1 MEILAAILGGFLAAG
16 AGWFLQTRLENTR
29 LKRLRTLLLVGMR
42 DDLNNAIE
50 LFGRLSDDWDK
61 SGIVWFTTINEFTE
75 SREVYV
81 KNKDWITLLHSDDL
95 RVKILRY
102 YRRSANHILQLQ
114 NSQQRKYDIQRK
126 YNELVLDLR
135 RQDAVS
141 SLEEISARAVKLL
154 DAEGQELAFLNEQLR
169 KLIQQ
174 LDRFKVDAQEILKE
188 IGPLAARSW

>member
-1 MEILAAILGGFLAAG
+1 
-16 AGWFLQTRLENTR
+16 
-29 LKRLRTLLLVGMR
+29 
-42 DDLNNAIE
+42 
-50 LFGRLSDDWDK
+50 
-61 SGIVWFTTINEFTE
+61 
-75 SREVYV
+75 
-81 KNKDWITLLHSDDL
+81 LHNDDL

-135 RQDAVS
+135 RQDPTAS
-141 SLEEISARAVKLL
+141 IEDINGTAIRLL
-154 DAEGQELAFLNEQLR
+154 DAEDRELGLLNEQLP

-174 LDRFKVDAQEILKE
+174 LDRFKADAQEILKE

>member
-16 AGWFLQTRLENTR
+16 TGWFLQTRLENAR

-61 SGIVWFTTINEFTE
+61 GKVVWFATINEFAE

-81 KNKDWITLLHSDDL
+81 KNKDWITLLHNDDL

-114 NSQQRKYDIQRK
+114 NSQQRKYDIQYK
-126 YNELVLDLR
+126 YDALVVDLR
-135 RQDAVS
+135 RQNPTMPIDQVNDTAFQLMNV
-141 SLEEISARAVKLL
+141 ET
-154 DAEGQELAFLNEQLR
+154 QELKFVNEQLP

-174 LDRFKVDAQEILKE
+174 LDRFKIDAQEILKE

>member
-1 MEILAAILGGFLAAG
+1 MEILAAILAGFLAAG
-16 AGWFLQTRLENTR
+16 TGWFLQTRLENTR

-50 LFGRLSDDWDK
+50 LLGRLSDDWDK
-61 SGIVWFTTINEFTE
+61 SGVIWFTTINEFTE
-75 SREVYV
+75 SRAVYV
-81 KNKDWITLLHSDDL
+81 NNKDWITLLHNDDL
-95 RVKILRY
+95 RIKILRY

-126 YNELVLDLR
+126 YHELVLDLR
-135 RQDAVS
+135 RQEPTAS
-141 SLEEISARAVKLL
+141 TEEISASAVKLL
-154 DAEGQELAFLNEQLR
+154 DTEDRELGFINEQLP

-174 LDRFKVDAQEILKE
+174 LDRFKADAQEILKE

>member
-29 LKRLRTLLLVGMR
+29 LNRLRTLLLVGMR

-50 LFGRLSDDWDK
+50 LFNRLSDDWDK
-61 SGIVWFTTINEFTE
+61 SKVVWFTSINEFAE

-81 KNKDWITLLHSDDL
+81 KNKDWIALLHNDDL

-126 YNELVLDLR
+126 YNEPVLDLR
-135 RQDAVS
+135 RQDSNASIEDVSAIAV
-141 SLEEISARAVKLL
+141 RLL
-154 DAEGQELAFLNEQLR
+154 DAEDPRVRIPQ
-169 KLIQQ
+169 
-174 LDRFKVDAQEILKE
+174 
-188 IGPLAARSW
+188 

>member
-1 MEILAAILGGFLAAG
+1 
-16 AGWFLQTRLENTR
+16 
-29 LKRLRTLLLVGMR
+29 
-42 DDLNNAIE
+42 
-50 LFGRLSDDWDK
+50 LFNRLSDDWDK
-61 SGIVWFTTINEFTE
+61 SKVVWFTTINEFAE
-75 SREVYV
+75 SREVYI
-81 KNKDWITLLHSDDL
+81 KNKDWISLLHNDDL

-135 RQDAVS
+135 RQDPATPI
-141 SLEEISARAVKLL
+141 EDISAMAIRLL
-154 DAEGQELAFLNEQLR
+154 DAEDHELGFLNEQLP

-174 LDRFKVDAQEILKE
+174 LDRFKSDAQEILKE